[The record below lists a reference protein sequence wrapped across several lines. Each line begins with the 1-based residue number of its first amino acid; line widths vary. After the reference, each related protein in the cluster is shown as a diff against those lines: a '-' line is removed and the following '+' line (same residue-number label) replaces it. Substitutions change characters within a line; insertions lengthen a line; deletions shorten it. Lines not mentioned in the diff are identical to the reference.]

1 MHTPPEGI
9 IIAVTLDV
17 ISYIK
22 NVALEKW
29 MKLFST
35 QWFFF

>member
-9 IIAVTLDV
+9 IIAVILDV

-22 NVALEKW
+22 NVTVEKW
-29 MKLFST
+29 MLLFPT
-35 QWFFF
+35 QRFFF